1 MSQHSTFKKIL
12 KILLNVSVMMSM
24 TAHAQYRTAD
34 PADENDPD
42 APRFWEETE
51 VKIPTAPPSKDLKPF
66 YVSATTQ
73 LKFALDAPSIAFGK
87 DEVIR
92 YVVVITSPS
101 GAQQVS
107 YEGIRCEKYEWRLY
121 ATMQK
126 DGAWHKTANS
136 RWQVIK
142 NTSYNSY
149 HAALVKDA
157 FCDNAIPRRSA
168 KEIIPLLQP

>member
-1 MSQHSTFKKIL
+1 MSQHLTFKNIL
-12 KILLNVSVMMSM
+12 KTLLSVSVMMSI

-66 YVSATTQ
+66 YVSASTQ

-101 GAQQVS
+101 GAS
-107 YEGIRCEKYEWRLY
+107 ARC
-121 ATMQK
+121 
-126 DGAWHKTANS
+126 NS
-136 RWQVIK
+136 HPTWPFLPSRTVI
-142 NTSYNSY
+142 
-149 HAALVKDA
+149 
-157 FCDNAIPRRSA
+157 
-168 KEIIPLLQP
+168 